1 MLAAY
6 DFFGAYF
13 PAWLPAMV
21 LGLGATVIVRSALGA
36 WKVDERMPVPILV
49 YVSSVVLFT
58 CIAWLALR

>member
-21 LGLGATVIVRSALGA
+21 LGLGATVILRSVLGA
-36 WKVDERMPVPILV
+36 CKIDPRMPVPILV
-49 YVSSVVLFT
+49 YISSVVLFT